1 MVVQGYY
8 SVTSDMPTEMMLSV
22 AAENLQTKM
31 SLVAEEQHRLSL
43 IKPVHIWIT
52 RWVSLKCLK
61 PKSTRPSADR
71 LWYTYFQC
79 SQPNLHLPDPQS
91 ALCWGVPPHFCNQ
104 PPPTGPGGE
113 RGGTAG
119 GEDGGWRPGTP
130 SALSSIVFLVF
141 FKPHQKE
148 HEAI

>member
-52 RWVSLKCLK
+52 R
-61 PKSTRPSADR
+61 
-71 LWYTYFQC
+71 
-79 SQPNLHLPDPQS
+79 
-91 ALCWGVPPHFCNQ
+91 
-104 PPPTGPGGE
+104 
-113 RGGTAG
+113 
-119 GEDGGWRPGTP
+119 
-130 SALSSIVFLVF
+130 
-141 FKPHQKE
+141 
-148 HEAI
+148 